1 MYKTYYTEDGE
12 KMKKKIDLLE
22 GPIAGTLAKLAFPIM
37 GTSLIQM
44 GYNLVDMIWIGKLGS
59 GAVAA
64 VGAAGMF
71 MWLANGVT
79 TIPKIGGQ
87 VTVAQKLGSNETEEA
102 AEYGRCALRMGA
114 FLGILYGILSV
125 LFSSQMIGFFQLNHK
140 EVIQDARTYLL
151 ITCGLVVFS
160 FLDQVIGGILAAMGN
175 TVTTFRVTT
184 VGLLINLVLD
194 PVLIFG
200 IGPIPGMKVAGAAAA
215 TVLAQMIVFVLY
227 LKAVWNEPVIFKN
240 LHLMKSSRGE
250 HVKTIVKIGFP
261 SAVQDALFSAISMV
275 IARLVAS
282 WGDAAVAVQ
291 KVGSQIESISW
302 MMAGG
307 FSTAVNAFIAQNYGA
322 GKIERIKKGYRTALV
337 IMGAWG
343 IFTSML
349 LWIFPKFFFS
359 IFITEPDV
367 IPMGVDYL
375 RIIGISELFM
385 CLEGA
390 ATGAFQGLGK
400 TVPPS
405 VTGIVFNA
413 LRIPAAMLLSKTSLG
428 LNGIWWV
435 LSFSCVFK
443 GTILP
448 LWYHIAFKKIKIK
461 GGTKDYEK

>member
-102 AEYGRCALRMGA
+102 AEYGRCALKMGA

-240 LHLMKSSRGE
+240 LHLMKRSRKE
-250 HVKTIVKIGFP
+250 HVRNIVKIGFP

-282 WGDAAVAVQ
+282 WGDAAVAVR
-291 KVGSQIESISW
+291 SQIESISW

-322 GKIERIKKGYRTALV
+322 GKIERIKKGYRTALT

-448 LWYHIAFKKIKIK
+448 LWYHIAFKKIKMK